1 MTPFENSLP
10 EVFFKKMSKEVI
22 TVGKTYEKSAK
33 KNFAILD
40 TDIILTRV
48 LYLLNRD
55 VELKNIFH
63 YELAPMPTSLFNTN
77 LMVALSFTMCTSQL
91 DPVFKNLQKVCSYR
105 STKNLKL
112 GMSILYLTSTR
123 TSALYQ
129 TQDNQEYLQSE
140 NHM

>member
-1 MTPFENSLP
+1 MMTTFENSLP

-33 KNFAILD
+33 KNFTILD

-63 YELAPMPTSLFNTN
+63 YELAPMPTSLFKTN
-77 LMVALSFTMCTSQL
+77 FEANYPQNKSTLLNILKVDQSPIT
-91 DPVFKNLQKVCSYR
+91 QKKTCFVIDGG
-105 STKNLKL
+105 THL
-112 GMSILYLTSTR
+112 
-123 TSALYQ
+123 
-129 TQDNQEYLQSE
+129 
-140 NHM
+140 